1 MRKKRRINP
10 EQDAAQG
17 KMPKEAIMMSKFV
30 HGVVE
35 AATTRFPHEKIVLT
49 ELRCFEKG
57 CRGSITSILMEED
70 GEINWQCSDCD
81 CSGTITNSP
90 PSNV

>member
-1 MRKKRRINP
+1 MKKKRRINP

-17 KMPKEAIMMSKFV
+17 KTPKEAIMMSKFV

-49 ELRCFEKG
+49 DLQV
-57 CRGSITSILMEED
+57 L
-70 GEINWQCSDCD
+70 
-81 CSGTITNSP
+81 
-90 PSNV
+90 